1 MFNYPYQSVQNII
14 FVTEAEARAYILPS
28 NSQVLL
34 MDKDQPVFY
43 IKTTD
48 SLGQSTLRIFDFTE
62 RQQIAT
68 TPETAIEE
76 LKAEI
81 AALKAQ
87 LTPTKEGTN
96 NG

>member
-14 FVTEAEARAYILPS
+14 FVTEAEAKAYLLPS

-34 MDKDQPVFY
+34 MDKDAPVFY

-48 SLGQSTLRIFDFTE
+48 PLGQSTLRVFDFTE
-62 RQQIAT
+62 RPLQNTDTTIAD
-68 TPETAIEE
+68 

-81 AALKAQ
+81 DALKAQ
-87 LTPTKEGTN
+87 LAKKEEQN